1 MLHMETVTLAPNAI
15 LVYTLEHKEDGT
27 VEHLNRL
34 FSYDTHIITVEGN
47 EGIVEV
53 THYWDYSNTTSKHL
67 NLFLQEVG
75 LYDEASLPRA
85 QKRKLFEEKG
95 LI

>member
-67 NLFLQEVG
+67 NLFLKEVG
-75 LYDEASLPRA
+75 YDEEANMTRA